1 MNDGSPH
8 TLVLD
13 THVWIWLEAGDS
25 RIKGSAVL
33 ETIERARAKGGVIV
47 SAISV
52 WEVALLDAKG
62 RIQLNQE
69 CNLWVRTALSAPG
82 VILHPLNPEIA
93 IESTRLPGEF
103 HADPSDRILVATA
116 RYLNAPLITADGRI
130 LDYGARKHVRT
141 IAV

>member
-1 MNDGSPH
+1 MNESFSH
-8 TLVLD
+8 SVLID
-13 THVWIWLEAGDS
+13 THVWIWLEAGEAKL
-25 RIKGSAVL
+25 KGSPVL
-33 ETIERARAKGGVIV
+33 EIIERARAKGGVIV

-69 CNLWVRTALSAPG
+69 CNLWVRTALAAPG

-116 RYLNAPLITADGRI
+116 RYLNAPLITADSRI
-130 LDYGARKHVRT
+130 LDYGAGKHVRT